1 MRHVGMAPIRAPET
15 GIMQPM
21 PTPLDLDTDVDPS
34 LSSRADV
41 AYSRLKAAIVN
52 GALVPGRRLRE
63 AELAKWLG
71 ISRTPVRDALK
82 QLASEG
88 LLAAAPRRGLVVASL
103 DQQQVTEIYALRD
116 VLEGLAANL
125 AARHCS
131 DAEIAAL
138 ENLVDLQSQL
148 PDSDAAGLAELNRE
162 LHDRIYRAA
171 RNRYLLQALG
181 SLESALALLPRTTY
195 DYPGRP
201 ALALREHRVIMA
213 AIAARDPET
222 AEKAARTHI
231 RAAERVRLLM
241 LLGKG

>member
-1 MRHVGMAPIRAPET
+1 
-15 GIMQPM
+15 M
-21 PTPLDLDTDVDPS
+21 PTPPLDLKADVDPN
-34 LSSRADV
+34 LSSRADI
-41 AYSRLKAAIVN
+41 AYTRLKAAIAN
-52 GALVPGRRLRE
+52 GSLVPGSRLRE
-63 AELAKWLG
+63 AELAEWLG

-88 LLAAAPRRGLVVASL
+88 LLASAPRRGLVVATL
-103 DQQQVTEIYALRD
+103 DQQQITEIYALRD

-125 AARHCS
+125 AARHSS

-138 ENLVDLQSQL
+138 ENMVEIQSQL
-148 PDSDAAGLAELNRE
+148 PETDGAGLAQLNRE
-162 LHDRIYRAA
+162 FHNRIYRAA

-181 SLESALALLPRTTY
+181 SLESALALLNRTTY

-201 ALALREHRVIMA
+201 AIALKEHRLITA

-241 LLGKG
+241 LLGQG